1 MKSKKLKVNKIVLLT
16 LLLSLDTFANEKIKL
31 LCKDIDDES
40 YKQFIEIDK
49 QNKLFITDFQ
59 IFDLYEDSEVFI
71 GEDKTNIKN
80 VTTYELNRYT
90 LELSFYVRNK
100 SMGAAVDMMTK
111 GLSSIVLEKNF
122 FQCKKVEK
130 QI

>member
-1 MKSKKLKVNKIVLLT
+1 MKSKKLKVNKIVLLI

-31 LCKDIDDES
+31 LCKDIDNES

-49 QNKLFITDFQ
+49 QNKLFITDLQ
-59 IFDLYEDSEVFI
+59 VFDLYEDSDVFI
-71 GEDKTNIKN
+71 GEDKTDIKN
-80 VTTYELNRYT
+80 VTTYKLNRYT
-90 LELSFYVRNK
+90 LELSFYIRNR
-100 SMGAAVDMMTK
+100 SMGAAIDMLTE
-111 GLSSIVLEKNF
+111 GVGSIVSEKNF

>member
-31 LCKDIDDES
+31 LCKDIDNES

-49 QNKLFITDFQ
+49 QNKLFITDLQ
-59 IFDLYEDSEVFI
+59 IFDLYEDSDVFI
-71 GEDKTNIKN
+71 GEDNTDIKN
-80 VTTYELNRYT
+80 VTTYKLNRYT

-100 SMGAAVDMMTK
+100 SMGARVDMMTK
-111 GLSSIVLEKNF
+111 GLSSIVSEKNF